1 MNIFRRELDPT
12 CEEQLEKLRVRI
24 RELEFTIA
32 ANPAKLDLQREVLT
46 IGGLDYSLAL
56 FEQLGGKPGPSF
68 LPIGAVFE
76 LIDRAGGSITIRHIV
91 NEIDLRRAVKTIED
105 RQRKID
111 EDLRSMV
118 LDPLHGGPR
127 E

>member
-1 MNIFRRELDPT
+1 MNIFRRELNPT
-12 CEEQLEKLRVRI
+12 CEEELEQLRRKI

-46 IGGLDYSLAL
+46 IAGLDYSLHL
-56 FEQLGGKPGPSF
+56 FEALGGKPGPSF

-76 LIDRAGGSITIRHIV
+76 LVDRAGGSITIRHIV
-91 NEIDLRRAVKTIED
+91 NEIDLRRAVKTIEE

-111 EDLRSMV
+111 ADLQAVIALERG
-118 LDPLHGGPR
+118 DNHD
-127 E
+127 

>member
-1 MNIFRRELDPT
+1 MNIFRRELNPT
-12 CEEQLEKLRVRI
+12 CEEELEQLRRKI

-32 ANPAKLDLQREVLT
+32 KNPAKLDIDREVLT

-76 LIDRAGGSITIRHIV
+76 LVDRAGGSITIRHIV
-91 NEIDLRRAVKTIED
+91 NEIDLRRAVKTIEE
-105 RQRKID
+105 RQRKQD
-111 EDLRSMV
+111 ADLQKIIALERG
-118 LDPLHGGPR
+118 DNHD
-127 E
+127 

>member
-1 MNIFRRELDPT
+1 VNIFNREPNPS
-12 CEEQLEKLRVRI
+12 CEEELEKLRVKI

-32 ANPAKLDLQREVLT
+32 ANPAKLDLDREVLS

-76 LIDRAGGSITIRHIV
+76 LLDRAGGSITIRHIV
-91 NEIDLRRAVKTIED
+91 NEIDLRRAVKTIEE

-111 EDLRSMV
+111 ADMQKIIALERH
-118 LDPLHGGPR
+118 DPT
-127 E
+127 

>member
-1 MNIFRRELDPT
+1 VNFFTREPAPT
-12 CEEQLEKLRVRI
+12 CEEELEKLRRRI
-24 RELEFTIA
+24 RELEFSIA
-32 ANPAKLDLQREVLT
+32 QNPATFDPVRQV
-46 IGGLDYSLAL
+46 ISIAGLDYSLVL
-56 FEQLGGKPGPSF
+56 FEALGGKPGPSF

-91 NEIDLRRAVKTIED
+91 NEIDLRRAVRTLEE

-111 EDLRSMV
+111 EDLRKIIA
-118 LDPLHGGPR
+118 LERG

>member
-1 MNIFRRELDPT
+1 MNIFSRELNPT
-12 CEEQLEKLRVRI
+12 CEEELEKLRARI
-24 RELEFTIA
+24 RELEFKIEK
-32 ANPAKLDLQREVLT
+32 NPALFDPRREVLT

-56 FEQLGGKPGPSF
+56 FEALGGKPGPSF

-76 LIDRAGGSITIRHIV
+76 LIDRQGGSITIRHIV
-91 NEIDLRRAVKTIED
+91 NEIDLRRAVKTIEE
-105 RQRKID
+105 RKRKID
-111 EDLRSMV
+111 EDLRAMV